1 MYFIISK
8 KRLMA
13 IISLTTDWHHRDYYL
28 GALKGRLLSLCPE
41 SQIVDISHNV
51 GNFNTSQAAFIL
63 KNAYYH
69 FPEGTIHIVGIN
81 SEASKKHPHIVVKYN
96 GHYFIGADNGIFS
109 LLMGNN
115 PKEIIQIENIEL
127 EEKFL
132 TFPELNVFAK
142 VASHISQGKAISDLG
157 SKKEELF
164 KLIRIRSVIQ
174 ENSISGHIIYVDSF
188 GNVTTNISKEL
199 FYSSCD
205 GRDFEILVQS
215 NHYKISTISN
225 NYNET
230 PDGEILALF
239 NATGLLE
246 IAINKGNLAE
256 LLQLDINSD
265 IRIKFHD
272 QKISKTENSSQTH
285 KRFSPAHFR
294 RKK

>member
-1 MYFIISK
+1 
-8 KRLMA
+8 MA

-41 SQIVDISHNV
+41 STLIDVSHNI

-69 FPEGTIHIVGIN
+69 FPKGTIHLVGIN
-81 SEASKKHPHIVVKYN
+81 SEATPTHPHIVAKYD

-109 LLMGNN
+109 LLMGSNVE
-115 PKEIIQIENIEL
+115 EIIQIENIEL

-132 TFPELNVFAK
+132 TFPELNIFTK
-142 VASHISQGKAISDLG
+142 VAAHISSGKDINELG
-157 SKKEELF
+157 SKKDELF

-174 ENSISGHIIYVDSF
+174 EKSISGHIIYVDSF

-199 FYSSCD
+199 FYSTCNN
-205 GRDFEILVQS
+205 REFEILVQS
-215 NHYKISTISN
+215 NHYKIDKISK
-225 NYNET
+225 NYNDT
-230 PDGEILALF
+230 PDGDILALF

-272 QKISKTENSSQTH
+272 QKVRKTGNSSKTQ